1 MADAVVIQFDHITVG
16 IAVAEGEGFRFFASD
31 VRYYGLENRFFPD
44 TQAISRACRAIRS
57 PAAAR
62 SAAPPAGRPVRST
75 PSQGG
80 ARQPA
85 PGSEE
90 GARPSRIDLRQEAEP
105 AGPLPFRGRSPL
117 SRRPDGRSGQASRAS
132 SATGAS
138 AAP

>member
-62 SAAPPAGRPVRST
+62 SAAAPADRPVRST
-75 PSQGG
+75 PSQGR

-90 GARPSRIDLRQEAEP
+90 AALPSRIGLRQETG
-105 AGPLPFRGRSPL
+105 GPLPSRGRSPL
-117 SRRPDGRSGQASRAS
+117 PRLPDGRSGQASRAS